1 MLGCA
6 ASGPRLAPAVDD
18 YERYVA
24 EASALEPADLA
35 ADLLTS
41 AQSEREAARAL
52 SAKGGKKEAS
62 FAMARAVADARAALA
77 EAQAEDAMEAAA
89 GCRRDARAAVERWEK
104 AQRQLLE
111 TEQFAGRAAG
121 EIPRVESSPGALD
134 VPRMPL
140 MYAPEKSAMVF
151 YRDIQQAWTEWSE
164 VARAQKVPIRD
175 LEDRYQRAW
184 QPADTSKV
192 GPAADL
198 QKHRALRLVQE
209 LQARVR
215 REVSDPVCERAS
227 RLTLEAGAAEGA
239 ALREILEL
247 ERGLKENL
255 RGELEQMRSTAK
267 TREDELFQ
275 AMQQLEGEFARIT
288 RDARGTIVS
297 LADILFDFD
306 RATLKRNVEFSLVR
320 VATILNQFPEMHI
333 AVEGHTDSVGRAS
346 YNQQLSEKRAT
357 AVYEFLAS
365 QGVAPERMVVAGYGD
380 TRPVADNE
388 TAEGRQ
394 RNRRVDLV
402 IQE

>member
-1 MLGCA
+1 MAKAVGFSPRARQGYSLVANLAAIPATLLLMLGCA

-175 LEDRYQRAW
+175 LEDRYQ
-184 QPADTSKV
+184 
-192 GPAADL
+192 
-198 QKHRALRLVQE
+198 
-209 LQARVR
+209 
-215 REVSDPVCERAS
+215 
-227 RLTLEAGAAEGA
+227 
-239 ALREILEL
+239 I
-247 ERGLKENL
+247 
-255 RGELEQMRSTAK
+255 
-267 TREDELFQ
+267 
-275 AMQQLEGEFARIT
+275 
-288 RDARGTIVS
+288 
-297 LADILFDFD
+297 
-306 RATLKRNVEFSLVR
+306 
-320 VATILNQFPEMHI
+320 
-333 AVEGHTDSVGRAS
+333 GRAS
-346 YNQQLSEKRAT
+346 CRER
-357 AVYEFLAS
+357 VY
-365 QGVAPERMVVAGYGD
+365 GTV
-380 TRPVADNE
+380 
-388 TAEGRQ
+388 
-394 RNRRVDLV
+394 
-402 IQE
+402 